1 MAKRTFQ
8 TEEELKTFMDDQAT
22 KLGEIFSQCW
32 ESEDFKKK
40 FIADPKKTFD
50 EYGMEYDDD
59 REYRIIDT
67 PEKTIVQVLPYEN
80 TKLGVENLAHRLLK
94 TVDGLEN
101 TDSKQ
106 ILLEGW
112 KWEIY
117 QSTEDVYYLAI
128 PVSPENLT
136 PEELEMVNGGCIIA
150 AIFFLFAAAAVAEAA
165 MTATTIFVA
174 AETAVVAVLDVAVA
188 VLAAGVAVEAGI
200 IATTAIVASQVVT
213 TGNDFAKKD
222 DDPNNPPS
230 GGGGNN
236 GNRHGG

>member
-1 MAKRTFQ
+1 MGKRTFQ

-32 ESEDFKKK
+32 ESDDFKKS
-40 FIADPKKTFD
+40 FIADPKKIFD
-50 EYGMEYDDD
+50 EYGMEYDDEK
-59 REYRIIDT
+59 EYRIIDT
-67 PEKTIVQVLPYEN
+67 PEKTIVQILPYEN
-80 TKLGVENLAHRLLK
+80 TKLGVENLANRLLK

-117 QSTEDVYYLAI
+117 QITEDVFYLAI

-174 AETAVVAVLDVAVA
+174 AETAFLAVIDVAAAILV
-188 VLAAGVAVEAGI
+188 AGVAVEAGI
-200 IATTAIVASQVVT
+200 IGTTAIVISQVVSV
-213 TGNDFAKKD
+213 GNDFAKK
-222 DDPNNPPS
+222 NNPPS
-230 GGGGNN
+230 GGNN
-236 GNRHGG
+236 NQQHGG

>member
-32 ESEDFKKK
+32 ESDDFKKS

-50 EYGMEYDDD
+50 EYGMEYDDEK
-59 REYRIIDT
+59 EYRIIDT
-67 PEKTIVQVLPYEN
+67 PEKTIVQILPYEN
-80 TKLGVENLAHRLLK
+80 TKLGVENLANRLLK

-117 QSTEDVYYLAI
+117 QSTEDVFYLAI

-174 AETAVVAVLDVAVA
+174 AETAILAVIDVAAAILV
-188 VLAAGVAVEAGI
+188 AGVAVEAGI
-200 IATTAIVASQVVT
+200 IGTTAIVISQVVSV
-213 TGNDFAKKD
+213 GNDFAKKD
-222 DDPNNPPS
+222 NNN
-230 GGGGNN
+230 GGGGNGGNN
-236 GNRHGG
+236 GNKHG

>member
-32 ESEDFKKK
+32 ESDDFKKS

-50 EYGMEYDDD
+50 EYGMEYDDEK
-59 REYRIIDT
+59 EYRIIDT
-67 PEKTIVQVLPYEN
+67 PEKTIVQILPYEN
-80 TKLGVENLAHRLLK
+80 TKLGVENLANRLLK

-117 QSTEDVYYLAI
+117 QSTEDVFYLAI

-174 AETAVVAVLDVAVA
+174 AETAVLAVIDVAAAILV
-188 VLAAGVAVEAGI
+188 AGVAVEAGI
-200 IATTAIVASQVVT
+200 IGTTAIVISQVVSV
-213 TGNDFAKKD
+213 GNDFAKKD
-222 DDPNNPPS
+222 NNN

-236 GNRHGG
+236 GNKHG

>member
-8 TEEELKTFMDDQAT
+8 TEEELKAFMDEQAT

-32 ESEDFKKK
+32 ESDDFKKS
-40 FIADPKKTFD
+40 FIADPKKIFN

-59 REYRIIDT
+59 KEYRIIDT
-67 PEKTIVQVLPYEN
+67 PEKTIVQILPYEN

-174 AETAVVAVLDVAVA
+174 AETAILAVLDVAAAILV
-188 VLAAGVAVEAGI
+188 AGVAVEAGI
-200 IATTAIVASQVVT
+200 IGTTAIVISQVVSV
-213 TGNDFAKKD
+213 GNDFAKKD
-222 DDPNNPPS
+222 KNNGG

-236 GNRHGG
+236 NNQHG